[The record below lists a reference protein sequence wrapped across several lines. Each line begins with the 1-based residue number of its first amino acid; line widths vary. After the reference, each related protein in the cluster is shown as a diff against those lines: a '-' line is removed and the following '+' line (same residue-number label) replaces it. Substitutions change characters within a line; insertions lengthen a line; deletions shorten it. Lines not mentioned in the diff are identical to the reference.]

1 MKNIISVIVGFLLF
15 TFMSCSS
22 ERKKSDYDNIPVVS
36 QAQKNALK
44 RIAQLTEIK
53 WQPLM
58 PGMIPSRKG
67 FFSGEIQTGVPYSSA
82 RGVGR
87 WIGYD
92 ISLETFLTALQNPE
106 SVLYTENLR
115 EDPYNVPNAAT
126 YYGLT
131 CSSFAQYAFRD
142 DYYLG
147 TLRVHENPEDANMR
161 LIDDQ
166 SSDGIELCDLL
177 NSEVKAHMEII
188 TGITY
193 SEGVVDFI
201 EVTEI
206 VHTGPRRKKYSA
218 AEFNKYIKDRSYFLY
233 RYNFPDEIPYQPSK
247 YVAVDNEVPHVIKYN
262 KVLALDR
269 GNKTNYVQDTP
280 VKFNI
285 MDSNATRL
293 IIKKDNT
300 IIDNIDIIK
309 TGVIEKLYS
318 DCGKYSAYCI
328 MKDESQSDKVEFI
341 VSMVSVTVPE
351 TVKAGG
357 DIPISFSPEMCVP
370 RYVMLEEAGKF
381 SARLSRTFTQQEIT
395 NGSVTISYG
404 QAGLYTIVINGLNE
418 FGCVYSNR
426 KTINIH
432 D

>member
-1 MKNIISVIVGFLLF
+1 MKNIISVILGILLF

-22 ERKKSDYDNIPVVS
+22 ERKKSDSDNMPVVS

-58 PGMIPSRKG
+58 PGVMPSRKG
-67 FFSGEIQTGVPYSSA
+67 FFSGELQTGVPYSSA

-92 ISLETFLTALQNPE
+92 ISLETFMTALQNPE

-115 EDPYNVPNAAT
+115 EEPYNVPNAAT

-147 TLRVHENPEDANMR
+147 TLRVHENPADANMK
-161 LIDDQ
+161 LIEDQ

-177 NSEVKAHMEII
+177 NTEGKGHMEII

-193 SEGVVDFI
+193 SEGVVDSV

-206 VHTGPRRKKYSA
+206 VHAGPRRKKYSA
-218 AEFNKYIKDRSYFLY
+218 PEFNRYIKDRSYFLY
-233 RYNFPDEIPYQPSK
+233 RYNFPDEIPYIPSK
-247 YVAVDNEVPHVIKYN
+247 YVAVGNEVPQVIKYN
-262 KVLALDR
+262 TVLALDR

-309 TGVIEKLYS
+309 TGVIEKIYS
-318 DCGKYSAYCI
+318 DCGKYTAYCL
-328 MKDESQSDKVEFI
+328 MKDESKSDEVEFI
-341 VSMVSVTVPE
+341 VSRVLVSVQATAKVGSE
-351 TVKAGG
+351 
-357 DIPISFSPEMCVP
+357 IEISFSSEMCVP
-370 RYVMLEEAGKF
+370 RYVFLEEAGKYN
-381 SARLSRTFTQQEIT
+381 AILSRTFTQEEII

-404 QAGLYTIVINGLNE
+404 KAGLYTIVVNGLNE
-418 FGCVYSNR
+418 FGGVYSGR
-426 KTINIH
+426 KTINIIE
-432 D
+432 